1 MSGVLILNP
10 CLINSTPCLKMPD
23 TMKLQI
29 TDIEFDL
36 TDDCGEY
43 IDTEMLQDQ
52 LQNVYIGQFWDVT
65 EEDELADLIS
75 DKSGWCVNSINY
87 KQIK

>member
-1 MSGVLILNP
+1 
-10 CLINSTPCLKMPD
+10 
-23 TMKLQI
+23 MKLQI

-43 IDTEMLQDQ
+43 IDTEMLQDR
-52 LQNVYIGQFWDVT
+52 LQSVYIGQFWNVDD
-65 EEDELADLIS
+65 EDELVDLIS

>member
-1 MSGVLILNP
+1 MLHTLLQFSP
-10 CLINSTPCLKMPD
+10 EK
-23 TMKLQI
+23 MKLQI

-65 EEDELADLIS
+65 EEDELVDLIS

>member
-1 MSGVLILNP
+1 
-10 CLINSTPCLKMPD
+10 
-23 TMKLQI
+23 MKLQI

-65 EEDELADLIS
+65 EEDELVDLIS
-75 DKSGWCVNSINY
+75 DKSGWRVNSINY

>member
-1 MSGVLILNP
+1 M
-10 CLINSTPCLKMPD
+10 
-23 TMKLQI
+23 MKLQI

-36 TDDCGEY
+36 SDDCGEY

-65 EEDELADLIS
+65 EEDELVDLIS
-75 DKSGWCVNSINY
+75 DKSGWCVNSIQY
-87 KQIK
+87 KEIK

>member
-1 MSGVLILNP
+1 
-10 CLINSTPCLKMPD
+10 
-23 TMKLQI
+23 MKLQI

-43 IDTEMLQDQ
+43 IDTELLQDQ
-52 LQNVYIGQFWDVT
+52 LQSVYIGQFWDV
-65 EEDELADLIS
+65 DDDLELVDLIS

-87 KQIK
+87 KEIK

>member
-1 MSGVLILNP
+1 MLHTLLQFSP
-10 CLINSTPCLKMPD
+10 EK
-23 TMKLQI
+23 MKLQI

>member
-1 MSGVLILNP
+1 
-10 CLINSTPCLKMPD
+10 
-23 TMKLQI
+23 MKLQI

-52 LQNVYIGQFWDVT
+52 LQSVYIGQFWDVT